1 MRIAARR
8 TVAHPI
14 KHCVY
19 TPRTGCT
26 STGVRTMTVRGLR
39 AAPPARVLTDGTLT
53 RDGGS
58 VTAHV
63 GRDRTKL
70 APIVF

>member
-1 MRIAARR
+1 
-8 TVAHPI
+8 
-14 KHCVY
+14 
-19 TPRTGCT
+19 
-26 STGVRTMTVRGLR
+26 MTVRGLR